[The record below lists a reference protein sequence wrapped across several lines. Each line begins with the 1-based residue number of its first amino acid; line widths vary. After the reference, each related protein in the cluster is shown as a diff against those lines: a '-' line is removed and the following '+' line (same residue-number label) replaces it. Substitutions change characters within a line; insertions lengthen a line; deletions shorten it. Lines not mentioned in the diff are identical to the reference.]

1 MRIVAALGGNV
12 LLQRGERPDA
22 SLQEAH
28 VREAAAA
35 LLPLA
40 REHSLV
46 ITHGNGPQVGL
57 LAMESGQDPALSRPY
72 PFDVLVA
79 QTQGMI
85 GYWLVQALANLLPG
99 GQAACVLT
107 RTLVRAHEV
116 RRSRLPRTG
125 SPPPGG
131 PVRLGDQQGRF
142 GLAACGRLTRSRGAA
157 GTAAHPDPAGPRHH
171 PGLRGRRRDPGHPG

>member
-1 MRIVAALGGNV
+1 TRSSPSARTWSPATGCCRRTGRRSCRFRPEHTLEVHHVRCARPAGHDRSLVMRIVAALGGNA

-46 ITHGNGPQVGL
+46 ITHGSGPQVGW

-85 GYWLVQALANLLPG
+85 GYW
-99 GQAACVLT
+99 
-107 RTLVRAHEV
+107 
-116 RRSRLPRTG
+116 
-125 SPPPGG
+125 
-131 PVRLGDQQGRF
+131 
-142 GLAACGRLTRSRGAA
+142 
-157 GTAAHPDPAGPRHH
+157 
-171 PGLRGRRRDPGHPG
+171 